1 MAMAAEEDSIEQVV
15 AARQERLRA
24 LKAAQELLNTPDEDS
39 SLVDSNADEDNE
51 TSEETMKF
59 RNYVP
64 HDKKL
69 QEGKLVPP
77 VLPKFEDPVA
87 AVTSP
92 SEKKE
97 DPFVNIAPKKPNWEL
112 RRDVQKKLDKLERRT
127 KRQCV
132 NLWGFVR
139 SEKSPFSV
147 RFEPAG
153 WGATMED
160 LHSLLDMRGGPS
172 IFVWEVRC
180 KSSRTFSLRLT
191 DLWSG
196 DFSSFLQPSTQ
207 TSIFLACEFLHP
219 LSSVSNRFTVLQD
232 DSSV

>member
-1 MAMAAEEDSIEQVV
+1 MAAEEESIEQVV

-87 AVTSP
+87 AVPPP

-127 KRQCV
+127 QKAMCKLMDRGHWTQDPMPRTWTSGHGSSSQELGTRTRV
-132 NLWGFVR
+132 
-139 SEKSPFSV
+139 SELRFSTLEEQEKQKQLDEDG
-147 RFEPAG
+147 RN
-153 WGATMED
+153 GAE
-160 LHSLLDMRGGPS
+160 G
-172 IFVWEVRC
+172 
-180 KSSRTFSLRLT
+180 
-191 DLWSG
+191 
-196 DFSSFLQPSTQ
+196 
-207 TSIFLACEFLHP
+207 
-219 LSSVSNRFTVLQD
+219 
-232 DSSV
+232 